1 MSSVR
6 RSAAEDFTGRAD
18 SGFDVRGR
26 RTSEYDFSLPEIA
39 RNGDADEK
47 TARNTKKVKKHLTK
61 RKVFDIIA
69 DVKCCYGSVGRAHP
83 W

>member
-1 MSSVR
+1 MQCAAFAALIWGER
-6 RSAAEDFTGRAD
+6 RSAAQ
-18 SGFDVRGR
+18 
-26 RTSEYDFSLPEIA
+26 DFSLPDRA
-39 RNGDADEK
+39 RNDGADEK

-61 RKVFDIIA
+61 RKVFDIIT